1 MRRIFRLAAIC
12 LLAAGLAVVFT
23 SLAHAQSDAQRLP
36 QLQRDARQGNAAAQH
51 NLAVFYRD
59 GRGGLAKNEVEAA
72 RLFKLAA
79 AQGDVNA
86 QVGLGAFYSTGR
98 GGLPRDEA
106 EALRLYRLAAAKG
119 DARAQSNIAGYYQT
133 GRGGLAKDDREA
145 ARYYKLSADQGDV
158 AGQTN
163 LGVFYESGR
172 GGLPKNEA
180 ESVRLYKLAA
190 DKGHSPAQLN
200 LGYMH
205 ERGRGGLKE
214 DDVEAVRLFRL
225 AADQGN
231 ARAFNALGYS
241 YEIGRG
247 GLAKDFAEAVR
258 YYKISA
264 EKGDVYGQLNL
275 ANSYEKGRGGLE
287 ADDAQAARLYRLAA
301 DQGNARAQARLG
313 LFYENGRGGL
323 GRNDTEAARF
333 YKLAADQGDA
343 MAKSNL
349 DTIVRRIPNVVAAL
363 QQAAPAPVQPRLDDA
378 PSMRAPAASVP
389 THASI
394 AAERR
399 VALVIGNSAYQAV
412 PRLANPAN
420 DAAQV
425 AAALKANGFASV
437 RTVNDATRANLISAL
452 SAFQREAD
460 NSDWAVIYY
469 AGHGIE
475 ISGANYLIPVDAKL
489 RDDRDVQ
496 DEAVP
501 MNRALD
507 AVASA
512 RKLKLVML
520 DACRDNPFL
529 SQMKRVV
536 ATRSVTRGLAAVE
549 PVGATLVVFAAKD
562 GETAQDGDG
571 SNSPFTA
578 SLVRRM
584 QEPGVEINRVFRLVT
599 GDVLRA
605 TANRQRPFVYG
616 SLPGEDEYYFKL
628 R

>member
-1 MRRIFRLAAIC
+1 MLRVFRLAAIC
-12 LLAAGLAVVFT
+12 LLVAGLAASMSAAF
-23 SLAHAQSDAQRLP
+23 AQQTDAERLP
-36 QLQRDARQGNAAAQH
+36 QLQRDVRQGNAAAQN
-51 NLAVFYRD
+51 NLGVFYRD
-59 GRGGLAKNEVEAA
+59 GRGGLTKNDVEAA

-79 AQGDVNA
+79 AQGDVHA
-86 QVGLGAFYSTGR
+86 QVNLGAFYSNGR
-98 GGLPRDEA
+98 GGLPKDEA

-119 DARAQSNIAGYYQT
+119 DARAQNNIGVYYQN
-133 GRGGLAKDDREA
+133 GRAGLAKDDREA
-145 ARYYKLSADQGDV
+145 VRYYKLSADQGDV
-158 AGQTN
+158 AGQNN
-163 LGVFYESGR
+163 LGFFHENGR
-172 GGLPKNEA
+172 GGLSKNDVEA
-180 ESVRLYKLAA
+180 ARLYKLAA
-190 DKGHSPAQLN
+190 DKGHAPAQSN
-200 LGYMH
+200 LGLFYIN
-205 ERGRGGLKE
+205 GRGVPKDEREG
-214 DDVEAVRLFRL
+214 VRLYKL
-225 AADQGN
+225 AADQGH
-231 ARAFNALGYS
+231 ARAQNNMGYS
-241 YEIGRG
+241 YAVGRG
-247 GLAKDFAEAVR
+247 GLTKDDKEAAR
-258 YYKISA
+258 YYKLA
-264 EKGDVYGQLNL
+264 ADQGDMYGQANL
-275 ANSYEKGRGGLE
+275 ANFYEKGRGGLDV
-287 ADDAQAARLYRLAA
+287 DDREAARLYRLAA
-301 DQGNARAQARLG
+301 DQGNVPAQARLG

-323 GRNDTEAARF
+323 AKDDKEAARY
-333 YKLAADQGDA
+333 YKFAADQGDA
-343 MAKSNL
+343 QAKSNL
-349 DTIVRRIPNVVAAL
+349 DTITRRIPNLLATL
-363 QQAAPAPVQPRLDDA
+363 QQAPAPVRPKVDET
-378 PSMRAPAASVP
+378 PSLAATSAASVP

-437 RTVNDATRANLISAL
+437 RTVNDATRAGLISAL

-469 AGHGIE
+469 AGHGME

-536 ATRSVTRGLAAVE
+536 ATRAVTRGLAAVE

-562 GETAQDGDG
+562 GETAQDGEG
-571 SNSPFTA
+571 GNSPFTA